1 MKNIGENR
9 ESIFDVDSSLVAV
22 AHELKSPL
30 ALIRQLSLFLENE
43 QEIDR
48 DYLRQ
53 ITLTSERAIRIA
65 NDLSK
70 VSRLEQ
76 LELDLEPINPSEVCK
91 QVVYELAD
99 YYELYNK
106 TISVSGKQKAN
117 YLAVANYDLLR
128 SILIQFCDNAL
139 HYADQNRPVELEIN
153 KLAKKN
159 VVRISVRDFGPRL
172 PLQVWRGFKKRTEVI
187 PQKLS
192 SRPLSS
198 GIGLYLASQF
208 ATAMNANIGT
218 VSHADGATFYIDLEI
233 SKQLSL
239 L

>member
-1 MKNIGENR
+1 MKKTGEN
-9 ESIFDVDSSLVAV
+9 SKTFFDVDSSLVAV

-48 DYLRQ
+48 DFLHQ

-76 LELDLEPINPSEVCK
+76 LELDLEPISPSEVCK
-91 QVVYELAD
+91 QVVTELAD
-99 YYELYNK
+99 YYKLFDK
-106 TISVSGKQKAN
+106 TISVSGKQKTN

-128 SILIQFCDNAL
+128 SVLIQFCDNAL
-139 HYADQNRPVELEIN
+139 HYAEKDRPVELEIN
-153 KLAKKN
+153 KLAKQN
-159 VVRISVRDFGPRL
+159 VVRISVRDFGPRI
-172 PLQVWRGFKKRTEVI
+172 PLQVWRGFKKRAEVV

-208 ATAMNANIGT
+208 ATAMNANIGA